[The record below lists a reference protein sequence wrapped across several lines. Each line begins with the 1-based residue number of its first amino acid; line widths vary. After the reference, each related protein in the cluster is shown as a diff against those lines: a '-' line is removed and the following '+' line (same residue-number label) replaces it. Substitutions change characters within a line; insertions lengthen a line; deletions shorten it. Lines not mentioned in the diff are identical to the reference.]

1 MLLFDTHTNKKKYQT
16 GRTTLPLPH
25 STQHLV
31 IQELNS
37 IKSPLLLTNT
47 LSSISTT
54 IVSQKNM
61 SIETSK
67 KLFIPPSSLLTCHS
81 LATIPNIHLTHN
93 HYFDTTNSL
102 TINLTPSL
110 LKPYPYLLPAHFH
123 EKNHRTITPKS
134 NVKAKPKHPASPP
147 PPPPPKTPEW
157 KTITTQKGDSLSRIF
172 NRMQLNQTLLGKIIQ
187 KNPYAHDLKSI
198 KPNEKIQFLFNKQK
212 EVEKIIIPITITRQL
227 AIYSSKWSI
236 YY

>member
-1 MLLFDTHTNKKKYQT
+1 MAPKQSKQYSIKKPLNKRRSNKKNKNRLLLVLLVFIIIIISFLLLFDTHTNKKKYQT

-67 KLFIPPSSLLTCHS
+67 NYSF
-81 LATIPNIHLTHN
+81 
-93 HYFDTTNSL
+93 
-102 TINLTPSL
+102 
-110 LKPYPYLLPAHFH
+110 LLP
-123 EKNHRTITPKS
+123 
-134 NVKAKPKHPASPP
+134 
-147 PPPPPKTPEW
+147 
-157 KTITTQKGDSLSRIF
+157 L
-172 NRMQLNQTLLGKIIQ
+172 
-187 KNPYAHDLKSI
+187 Y
-198 KPNEKIQFLFNKQK
+198 
-212 EVEKIIIPITITRQL
+212 
-227 AIYSSKWSI
+227 
-236 YY
+236 

>member
-1 MLLFDTHTNKKKYQT
+1 M
-16 GRTTLPLPH
+16 
-25 STQHLV
+25 
-31 IQELNS
+31 
-37 IKSPLLLTNT
+37 
-47 LSSISTT
+47 
-54 IVSQKNM
+54 
-61 SIETSK
+61 
-67 KLFIPPSSLLTCHS
+67 
-81 LATIPNIHLTHN
+81 THN

-157 KTITTQKGDSLSRIF
+157 KTITTQKGDSLSPIF

-227 AIYSSKWSI
+227 AIIRQNGQFITKTIEIPTQIHLQRLNATIQTSLYKTVQRLHLNTQLIQQMEKIFSEEFDFSREIRSNDQFRYSTKLIIFKTSLSE
-236 YY
+236 